1 MPPGLR
7 FPRWPRL
14 LGDGKRRRFERRG
27 WAVPPQEVQ
36 VARRPELLPGHLRGL
51 QAPVASEAGTGLV
64 GVVPAEWAPVEVAQ
78 PREDQAARGRKAL
91 PESAVRR
98 LRLLLEHWMP
108 MRTMPLWAMRTRA
121 FAPGR
126 AEPGLAVP
134 TQTELVEA
142 PAF

>member
-7 FPRWPRL
+7 FSQVARASLAEWQAPPV
-14 LGDGKRRRFERRG
+14 ERARAE
-27 WAVPPQEVQ
+27 AVPPQEVQ
-36 VARRPELLPGHLRGL
+36 VARRPELLPGHLRGCRH
-51 QAPVASEAGTGLV
+51 SGFGSRYRAGW
-64 GVVPAEWAPVEVAQ
+64 VVPAEWAPVEVAQ
-78 PREDQAARGRKAL
+78 PREDQAARGTQAL

-126 AEPGLAVP
+126 AEPG
-134 TQTELVEA
+134 
-142 PAF
+142 

>member
-1 MPPGLR
+1 M
-7 FPRWPRL
+7 
-14 LGDGKRRRFERRG
+14 
-27 WAVPPQEVQ
+27 
-36 VARRPELLPGHLRGL
+36 LPGHLRGL
-51 QAPVASEAGTGLV
+51 QAQWLRKQVPGLV

-78 PREDQAARGRKAL
+78 PREDQAARGTQAL